1 MQKYYQ
7 YNTLINKSS
16 LDLIMEI
23 TKFYLNIKTKSR
35 HLNDISLDV
44 NECLGKS
51 KISNGLCSLFIKH
64 TSASLL
70 IQENADPAVLR
81 DIESFFS
88 RLVSEDSELYEHNS
102 EGPDDMPAHIRSLLT
117 NTSLSIP
124 ITNSKLELGIW
135 QGIYLYE
142 HRNQSYNRKVI
153 VNIFGK

>member
-1 MQKYYQ
+1 
-7 YNTLINKSS
+7 
-16 LDLIMEI
+16 MEI
-23 TKFYLNIKTKSR
+23 IKSHLSIKTKSKY
-35 HLNDISLDV
+35 LNDITIDV
-44 NECLGKS
+44 NKCLEKS
-51 KISNGLCSLFIKH
+51 KIKNGLCSLFVKH

-81 DIESFFS
+81 DIESFFR
-88 RLVSEDSELYEHNS
+88 RLVSEDSNLYEHNS

-142 HRNQSYNRKVI
+142 HRNQSYTRKVI
-153 VNIFGK
+153 VNIIGE

>member
-1 MQKYYQ
+1 
-7 YNTLINKSS
+7 
-16 LDLIMEI
+16 MEI
-23 TKFYLNIKTKSR
+23 IKSHLNIKTKPKY
-35 HLNDISLDV
+35 LNDITSDV
-44 NECLGKS
+44 NKCLEKS
-51 KISNGLCSLFIKH
+51 KIKNGLCSLFVKH

-81 DIESFFS
+81 DIESFFR
-88 RLVSEDSELYEHNS
+88 RLVSEDSNLYEHNS

-142 HRNQSYNRKVI
+142 HRNQSYTRKVI
-153 VNIFGK
+153 VNIIGE

>member
-1 MQKYYQ
+1 
-7 YNTLINKSS
+7 
-16 LDLIMEI
+16 MEI
-23 TKFYLNIKTKSR
+23 IKSHLNIKTKSKY
-35 HLNDISLDV
+35 LNDITSDV
-44 NECLGKS
+44 NKCLEKS
-51 KISNGLCSLFIKH
+51 KIKNGLCSLFVKH

-81 DIESFFS
+81 DIESFFR
-88 RLVSEDSELYEHNS
+88 RLVSEDSNLYEHNS

-142 HRNQSYNRKVI
+142 HRNQSYTRKVI
-153 VNIFGK
+153 VNIIGE